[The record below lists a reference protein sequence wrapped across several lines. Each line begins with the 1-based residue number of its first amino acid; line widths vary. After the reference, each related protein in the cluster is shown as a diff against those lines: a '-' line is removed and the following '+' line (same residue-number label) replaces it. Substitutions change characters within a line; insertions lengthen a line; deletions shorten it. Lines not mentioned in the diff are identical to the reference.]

1 MSLRINNQHRRYLIK
16 IKIFIESY
24 FYWKIIRVDFRLLI
38 FSKRNSINIYLFIS
52 SLLFIYRHF
61 FVSRFTIV
69 QHFRLN
75 SYSQFIPVC
84 YCRKLS
90 SSLSKQELK
99 YIRIILD
106 LKYYYSPILNQ
117 LISIKI
123 FDNTNLYKKKIK
135 LIKIKTEKLRI
146 NFTQIPKDDYSHWS
160 NKAVY
165 TGKATTSKE
174 IEGNCFFFRLS
185 LSFHPISVQRAVRN
199 RGLGQTRSKLIP
211 VQTRP
216 D

>member
-1 MSLRINNQHRRYLIK
+1 MKDHS
-16 IKIFIESY
+16 
-24 FYWKIIRVDFRLLI
+24 IIDFVSWFFQKEILLI
-38 FSKRNSINIYLFIS
+38 FTYLFLLFYLFIVTS
-52 SLLFIYRHF
+52 SFAIYNRTTF
-61 FVSRFTIV
+61 QIEFLFTIYS
-69 QHFRLN
+69 RLL
-75 SYSQFIPVC
+75 
-84 YCRKLS
+84 LS

-117 LISIKI
+117 LISVKI

-174 IEGNCFFFRLS
+174 IEGNYFFFRLS